1 MIRRL
6 LSVLGTAALLA
17 CIAAAPAYCLSTPHD
32 DQPVPVNN
40 SGHSK
45 TSPVETANYA
55 PAAPAARS
63 TNSTSHSD
71 GVVSAV
77 SPALTPG
84 ERLYKESSTAEIN
97 DPLNWSVMV
106 YKSRHKLVVYFKGRL
121 LKKYK
126 AVFGR
131 AFSLGPKEWADDRRT
146 PQGVY
151 KIIDKYPSLRFRWFL
166 LLNYP
171 NIVDRERYR
180 RLRLDHDVPRLDG
193 HVLPIG
199 GDVGIHG
206 TNAPVLNRGLIN
218 WTTGCISVGN
228 RAISQ
233 LARLLPVGTLVII
246 YR

>member
-6 LSVLGTAALLA
+6 LSVLATAALLA
-17 CIAAAPAYCLSTPHD
+17 CIAAAPAYCLGTPHD
-32 DQPVPVNN
+32 DQPVPVND

-45 TSPVETANYA
+45 TSAVETANYA
-55 PAAPAARS
+55 PVASTARS
-63 TNSTSHSD
+63 TSNSD

-77 SPALTPG
+77 SPALSPG
-84 ERLYKESSTAEIN
+84 GRLYKEATQAEID

-106 YKSRHKLVVYFKGRL
+106 YKSHHELVVYFKGRL
-121 LKKYK
+121 FKRYS

-131 AFSLGPKEWADDRRT
+131 AFSAGPKEWAEDRRT

-151 KIIDKYPSLRFRWFL
+151 KIIDKYPSARFRWFL

-206 TNAPVLNRGLIN
+206 TNAPILNKGLVN
-218 WTTGCISVGN
+218 WTTGCISVSN
-228 RAISQ
+228 RAIAQ
-233 LARLLPVGTLVII
+233 LARLLPIGTLVII